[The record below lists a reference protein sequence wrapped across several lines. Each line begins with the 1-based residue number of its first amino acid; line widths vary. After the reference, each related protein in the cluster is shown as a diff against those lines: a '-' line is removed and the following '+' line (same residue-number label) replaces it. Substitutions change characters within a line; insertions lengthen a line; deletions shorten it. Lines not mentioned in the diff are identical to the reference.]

1 MALNA
6 LHLGNDAS
14 SSSFLL
20 RPTKVSAA
28 PFLKHRPSAFAAV
41 LARPQFDASGV
52 SNARMQTAWPSQ
64 AMTVTDRYKQN
75 VYDTNEN
82 KIRDIKDVLVDKSG
96 KVVAPIDGVG
106 GFLGAGEKDVAVPFE
121 TVHPTMKG
129 KSWWQV
135 IKPRK
140 TVSKA
145 PPVSNCLEHDVAV
158 PDRP

>member
-28 PFLKHRPSAFAAV
+28 PFLKCPSHRPSAFTAV

-64 AMTVTDRYKQN
+64 AMTVTDWYKQN
-75 VYDTNEN
+75 VYDPNEN

-96 KVVAPIDGVG
+96 KVVAPIAASAASSAQARRM
-106 GFLGAGEKDVAVPFE
+106 LQCRLKLC
-121 TVHPTMKG
+121 
-129 KSWWQV
+129 
-135 IKPRK
+135 I
-140 TVSKA
+140 
-145 PPVSNCLEHDVAV
+145 
-158 PDRP
+158 RP

>member
-1 MALNA
+1 MQSDCNASKPGLISCSDAAIRVGLRECHRRIEHRRQAQLQLFCALRFLRVLNGHVALNA

-64 AMTVTDRYKQN
+64 AMTVTDRYK
-75 VYDTNEN
+75 
-82 KIRDIKDVLVDKSG
+82 
-96 KVVAPIDGVG
+96 
-106 GFLGAGEKDVAVPFE
+106 
-121 TVHPTMKG
+121 
-129 KSWWQV
+129 
-135 IKPRK
+135 
-140 TVSKA
+140 
-145 PPVSNCLEHDVAV
+145 
-158 PDRP
+158 

>member
-1 MALNA
+1 
-6 LHLGNDAS
+6 
-14 SSSFLL
+14 
-20 RPTKVSAA
+20 
-28 PFLKHRPSAFAAV
+28 
-41 LARPQFDASGV
+41 
-52 SNARMQTAWPSQ
+52 
-64 AMTVTDRYKQN
+64 MTVTDRYKQN
-75 VYDTNEN
+75 VYDPNEN

-129 KSWWQV
+129 KNWWQV

-158 PDRP
+158 PDRPYASEGHLLRDEWFTKMGSPFLSVTR